1 MLKCLDV
8 KGCSAGYY
16 LKCPAFKAGKSC
28 WEVPNV
34 PCCKR
39 NDFERCKECSVYI
52 RACKEESQELNLE
65 ESMEES

>member
-16 LKCPAFKAGKSC
+16 LKCPAFKIEKSC
-28 WEVPNV
+28 WEVSNV

-39 NDFERCKECSVYI
+39 NDIERCKICPVYI
-52 RACKEESQELNLE
+52 RACEGEGQELSLERSREES
-65 ESMEES
+65 